1 MFHYLFGSLFLL
13 ATVFCFNQEYCL
25 KGALNAYYGLYKGVV
40 ESAVIAYSP
49 GAKEIG
55 PYFSKDLVTEVV
67 GQYLEDNLAKYCQNY
82 EVEYYYKDYVRRLPK
97 ALKIE
102 ITAQI
107 SDIYSLHR
115 IAVFA
120 IQEQHHESV

>member
-1 MFHYLFGSLFLL
+1 MFHYLFGTLFLL
-13 ATVFCFNQEYCL
+13 ATVFCFNQEYCM

-40 ESAVIAYSP
+40 ESAVISYSA

-55 PYFSKDLVTEVV
+55 PYFSKDLVKLTVD
-67 GQYLEDNLAKYCQNY
+67 QYLEDNLKKYCRSYQ
-82 EVEYYYKDYVRRLPK
+82 VDYYYKDYVRRLPK

-107 SDIYSLHR
+107 SDISTMHR
-115 IAVFA
+115 VAVFV
-120 IQEQHHESV
+120 IQEQNHESV

>member
-13 ATVFCFNQEYCL
+13 VTVFCFNQEYCL

-55 PYFSKDLVTEVV
+55 PYFSKDLVKHVV
-67 GQYLEDNLAKYCQNY
+67 DEYLEDNLKKYCHSY
-82 EVEYYYKDYVRRLPK
+82 EVNYYFKDYVRRLPK

-107 SDIYSLHR
+107 SDISTLHR
-115 IAVFA
+115 IAVFV
-120 IQEQHHESV
+120 IQEQQHESV

>member
-13 ATVFCFNQEYCL
+13 VTVFCFNQEYCL
-25 KGALNAYYGLYKGVV
+25 KGALNVYYGLYKGVV

-55 PYFSKDLVTEVV
+55 PYFSKDLVKHVV
-67 GQYLEDNLAKYCQNY
+67 DEYLEDNLKKYCHSY
-82 EVEYYYKDYVRRLPK
+82 EVNYYFKDYVRRLPK

-107 SDIYSLHR
+107 SDISTLHR
-115 IAVFA
+115 IAVFV